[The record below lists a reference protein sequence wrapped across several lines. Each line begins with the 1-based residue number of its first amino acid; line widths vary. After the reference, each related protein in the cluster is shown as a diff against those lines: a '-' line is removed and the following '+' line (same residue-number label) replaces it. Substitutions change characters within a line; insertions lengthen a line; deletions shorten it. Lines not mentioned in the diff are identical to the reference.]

1 MPRKDWKVTTQASKI
16 YRSDYAS
23 QSDLTQGEPDY
34 WLVCLTPESIWLLS
48 SLLAFQEVYKNRFIN
63 YPSVD
68 NREQLLANT
77 WFALECPMACQD
89 DIQAINTTL
98 QGILLTLQEMRD
110 RLGGPTAD
118 LSVDL
123 NAIITAIN
131 AVNTSVATLDIADLI
146 DQVEPLLD
154 GVGVILGAPAIP
166 IP

>member
-1 MPRKDWKVTTQASKI
+1 MPQKDYKVTTHASKI
-16 YRSDYAS
+16 FQSDYAN
-23 QSDLTQGEPDY
+23 QADLIQGEPDY
-34 WLVCLTPESIWLLS
+34 WLVCLTPGSVWLLS
-48 SLLAFQEVYKNRFIN
+48 SLLAFQELYRNRWVN
-63 YPSVD
+63 YPSVS
-68 NREQLLANT
+68 NRDELIADT

-98 QGILLTLQEMRD
+98 QNISLTLIEMRD

-123 NAIITAIN
+123 NAIKTAID
-131 AVNTSVATLDIADLI
+131 AVNTSVGTLDIADLI
-146 DQVEPLLD
+146 DQIEPLLD